1 MKFWKRIE
9 TERSDPSDDG
19 TEGNSKLTDL
29 SGILISVL
37 IVFIVLYLMD
47 RNNFVKFPIVYG
59 DAGFTDLNYSPL
71 YVFSSVN
78 PWFNVLFIVSFDALR
93 NEFGI
98 IYNEIGIIPMLLMS
112 VSMYFLLK
120 KLKLGLPA
128 RIAGSVLYVINP
140 TVLVWGGFEYGGPLL
155 FLPLIALCVI
165 LYYERS
171 RLIYLIYAGV
181 LILLFETFIGVPDIK
196 FLIPFLAI
204 FLVMLIFKAV
214 KERRMRVLSD
224 LSIWIVFTV
233 VVSIPLLINIG
244 GAYEL
249 YNTAFS
255 NSSALYNIEIGIVKD
270 VFQASNLQN
279 SFMGLSVYP
288 VTYVLASGFTMSWS
302 ELVWFLIVGF
312 STFSVFLYRGNYRL
326 FYTLLLILLA
336 GMVIFQYGVYLGTFT
351 WLYRYSFVVI
361 YNYPLFFDE
370 MQMFIYSVFFAW
382 LIQLLIIKVGLI
394 DIVKKS
400 KHQFLATNSKKIIVV
415 LALSALLIA
424 SFPLIHYSNGDGT
437 LESNPSQH
445 EVPSY
450 LYSIVSDLA
459 PYQGYKALV
468 LPNNDTTLAYL
479 DAAMPYLNVYG
490 LPYNFQAF
498 PQEFPNITNFGEL
511 GKAFENGNVY
521 NVSSMLVNQ
530 GIGIIVVLNA
540 NENSTIT
547 YSSTTING
555 GGRNFASIINSTGIY
570 GIVDETPR
578 FIIYK
583 YNGEAPSGKIVSPT
597 TIEIAN
603 SFDNF
608 SSDSQ
613 KIYITTGNYSHLV
626 IPITFSGHGNFPQY
640 IYQQRLFI
648 YRNLSNMINKNFTN
662 IYFAYSNGSLI
673 PAWIQSINSTG
684 TTIWLKLLSDV
695 QTIYLWIFPKNYN
708 LLSARGFLGEAP
720 QLSAVYGEYDNGKL
734 VFPLYDDFAS
744 FSDLNSVFYSAGNSN
759 YTVNDGLYLG
769 SGAKLNSYAT
779 LPNGT
784 LFGFVD
790 YETPNTFGHGGANVA
805 HAIYLQNNLSNNYE
819 SIIFVTYSQCMQ
831 LLTRFNSSTDN
842 HFGFNKLYNF
852 TISDNGDHGV
862 LSLGNFSTNV
872 EMYHNASYY
881 VMLINQASAGN
892 NGSMYFPYIA
902 YANLTQVRDYV
913 FGKGFI
919 QQPMFDNLPIGN
931 PGDVGVPERFT
942 AYPSNTHGNW
952 NYTWIF
958 DGKTIYGQ
966 MVNFSFNKQGTYN
979 IELIANNSEMNTTV
993 RMIYNETVKPR
1004 MELFVNSVKHG
1015 KDTYNFRSDVQN
1027 GTGAFAYFW
1036 YIDGVQDKSGSMNLT
1051 YSFSKGGNYTV
1062 LLYVLDS
1069 GGGRLL
1075 YKTYI
1080 NIPLTTNDHERTNVW
1095 MIMYNALMLP
1105 LALLFF
1111 ANKNLENWVKRLR
1124 RGLTNRK

>member
-1 MKFWKRIE
+1 MKAWEKAVAKGSNLFDD
-9 TERSDPSDDG
+9 ERRN
-19 TEGNSKLTDL
+19 ESKLSDL
-29 SGILISVL
+29 LGILVSVL
-37 IVFIVLYLMD
+37 TVFIVLFLMD
-47 RNNFVKFPIVYG
+47 RNTFVKYPIVYG
-59 DAGFTDLNYSPL
+59 DAGFIDLNYTLS
-71 YVFSSVN
+71 YVLSGVS
-78 PWFNVLFIVSFDALR
+78 PWFNVMEVFSFHAFR
-93 NEFGI
+93 GEFGL
-98 IYNEIGIIPMLLMS
+98 IYNGNGMIPVLLMP

-120 KLKLGLPA
+120 KLGMNVPA
-128 RIAGSVLYVINP
+128 RIAGSALYVINP
-140 TVLVWGGFEYGGPLL
+140 TVLTWGGSEYGGPLF
-155 FLPLIALCVI
+155 FLPLVALCVI
-165 LYYERS
+165 EYYEKNM
-171 RLIYLIYAGV
+171 LIYLINAGIV
-181 LILLFETFIGVPDIK
+181 ILLFETFMGVPNIK
-196 FLIPFLAI
+196 LLIPFLVL
-204 FLVMLIFKAV
+204 FVVMLIFKAV
-214 KERRMRVLSD
+214 KERRLRVLSD
-224 LSIWIVFTV
+224 LSIWVVFTFL
-233 VVSIPLLINIG
+233 VSIPLLISTI
-244 GAYEL
+244 GAYQL
-249 YNTAFS
+249 YSAAFS
-255 NSSALYNIEIGIVKD
+255 NSSSLYNFEIGLVNY

-279 SFMGLSVYP
+279 SFMGLNVYP
-288 VTYVLASGFTMSWS
+288 ITYVLASGFTKSWS
-302 ELVWFLIVGF
+302 ELVWFLIVSF
-312 STFSVFLYRGNYRL
+312 STLSVLFYRGRYRL
-326 FYTLLLILLA
+326 FYVLLLFLLA
-336 GMVIFQYGVYLGTFT
+336 LMVIFQYGIYVGTFT

-361 YNYPLFFDE
+361 YNYPLFFNE
-370 MQMFIYSVFFAW
+370 MQMFIYAVFFAW
-382 LIQLLIIKVGLI
+382 LIQTLIIKAGSFEAGRKPKL
-394 DIVKKS
+394 
-400 KHQFLATNSKKIIVV
+400 HFLATHRKKIVAVI
-415 LALSALLIA
+415 ALLALLIA
-424 SFPLIHYSNGDGT
+424 SLPLIQYSGGDGT
-437 LESNPSQH
+437 LELNPSQY

-450 LYSIVSDLA
+450 LYNIVSDLK
-459 PYQGYKALV
+459 PYQDYKALV
-468 LPNNDTTLAYL
+468 LPNNDTTMIYL

-490 LPYNFQAF
+490 LPYNFEAF
-498 PQEFPNITNFGEL
+498 PQEFPNVTAYGEL
-511 GKAFENGNVY
+511 GRAFENGYTY
-521 NVSSMLVNQ
+521 NVSRILVNQ
-530 GIGIIVVLNA
+530 DIGIIVVLNA
-540 NENSTIT
+540 NENSAIV
-547 YSSTTING
+547 YSSTTISG
-555 GGRNFASIINSTGIY
+555 GGKNFAGIINSTGIY
-570 GIVDETPR
+570 KIVDESSQ

-583 YNGEAPSGKIVSPT
+583 YNGEASSERVAPPSI
-597 TIEIAN
+597 IAN
-603 SFDNF
+603 GFNNL

-613 KIYITTGNYSHLV
+613 KIYITTGNNSHFVVPIIFSGRDNVPQETYQQKLV
-626 IPITFSGHGNFPQY
+626 IYKG
-640 IYQQRLFI
+640 
-648 YRNLSNMINKNFTN
+648 LSNMINKNFTN
-662 IYFAYSNGSLI
+662 IYFAYSNSTLI
-673 PAWIQSINSTG
+673 PAWIQNINSTSA
-684 TTIWLKLLSDV
+684 TIWLKMSPDV
-695 QTIYLWIFPKNYN
+695 QTIYLWIFPKSYN

-720 QLSAVYGEYDNGKL
+720 QLSPIYGEYDNGNL
-734 VFPLYDDFAS
+734 VFLLYDNFTS
-744 FSDLNSVFYSAGNSN
+744 SSNLNSVFYSVGNSN

-769 SGAKLNSYAT
+769 SGAQLNSYAT

-784 LFGFVD
+784 FFGLVN
-790 YETPNTFGHGGANVA
+790 YETLTTFGSGGANVA
-805 HAIYLQNNLSNNYE
+805 HAIYLLNNLSNNFE
-819 SIIFVTYSQCMQ
+819 SIFFNSYNGKMQFISHFNTYTDSSF
-831 LLTRFNSSTDN
+831 RFNT
-842 HFGFNKLYNF
+842 LYNF
-852 TISDNGDHGV
+852 SMAEFGNNGTIK
-862 LSLGNFSTNV
+862 LGNVSANV
-872 EMYHNASYY
+872 VTYRNVSYRI
-881 VMLINQASAGN
+881 VLLNQASAGN